1 MPLKVNYPQSQVLIG
16 VKMIKKDI
24 AIYKASLDND
34 ELNQIRSVLE
44 SKNDLS
50 KVLEFEEKM
59 KDFIGAKHAIA
70 TATSTAAIHLALS
83 AIKLKRGDKIL
94 MSVNSFVNLPE
105 VVRHFDAEPVFID
118 INMED
123 MNIDVNKFEQALAEN
138 KSKKLRGAIITFVAG
153 QTPDLDRIYDISKK
167 YGIILIEDC
176 RSALGV
182 TYNGKKVGNLRA
194 DMTIFSTNPSN
205 SKYAI
210 SRSGVIVT
218 ANEEIANRAKLLR
231 THALTTTYDS
241 YGNLDYVYDVVD
253 IGHKYDLSEL
263 DAAYAL
269 AQLNKTEKFIKRRKE
284 IAKLY
289 EKRLSG
295 VKHITILDH
304 KDEHIFT
311 QFIIKVSR
319 NRDAFAR
326 ALKDRGVATGLNYIP
341 LHLLSYYKTKYSIKI
356 TAFSNALNNYQ
367 QILSLPMYAG
377 LSDDEVKYV
386 CDQVIDVASEWV

>member
-1 MPLKVNYPQSQVLIG
+1 MAKN
-16 VKMIKKDI
+16 I
-24 AIYKASLDND
+24 AIYKASIDNE

-50 KVLEFEEKM
+50 KVIEFEESM
-59 KDFIGAKHAIA
+59 KKFIGAKYAIA

-105 VVRHFDAEPVFID
+105 VVRHFDAEPIFID

-123 MNIDVNKFEQALAEN
+123 MNIDINKFEEALAVN
-138 KSKKLRGAIITFVAG
+138 DSKKLRGAIITFVAG
-153 QTPDLDRIYDISKK
+153 QSPDLDRIYDIAKK

-176 RSALGV
+176 RSSLGA

-210 SRSGVIVT
+210 SRSGIIVT
-218 ANEEIANRAKLLR
+218 NNEDIAARAKLLR

-289 EKRLSG
+289 EKRLSD
-295 VKHITILDH
+295 VKHITVLPH
-304 KDEHIFT
+304 NDEHIFT
-311 QFIIKVSR
+311 QFIIKISR

-326 ALKDRGVATGLNYIP
+326 ALKERGVSTGLNYIP

-377 LSDDEVKYV
+377 LTDEEVNYV
-386 CDQVIDVASEWV
+386 CDHVISVASEWI

>member
-1 MPLKVNYPQSQVLIG
+1 MASKN
-16 VKMIKKDI
+16 I
-24 AIYKASLDND
+24 AIYKATTDNE

-50 KVLEFEEKM
+50 KVIEFEDSM
-59 KDFIGAKHAIA
+59 KKFIGAKYAIA

-105 VVRHFDAEPVFID
+105 VVRHFDAEPIFID

-123 MNIDVNKFEQALAEN
+123 MNIDVNKFEEALAEN
-138 KSKKLRGAIITFVAG
+138 DSKKLRGAIITFVGG
-153 QTPDLDRIYDISKK
+153 QTPDLDRIYDISQK

-176 RSALGV
+176 RSSLGA

-218 ANEEIANRAKLLR
+218 NNEDIAARAKLLR

-289 EKRLSG
+289 AKRLTD
-295 VKHITILDH
+295 VKHIVIPSH
-304 KDEHIFT
+304 NDEHIFT

-326 ALKDRGVATGLNYIP
+326 ALKERGVSTGLNYIP

-367 QILSLPMYAG
+367 QILSLPMYAS
-377 LSDDEVKYV
+377 LTDEEVNYV
-386 CDQVIDVASEWV
+386 CDQVISVASEWI

>member
-1 MPLKVNYPQSQVLIG
+1 MAKN
-16 VKMIKKDI
+16 I
-24 AIYKASLDND
+24 AIYKATIDNE

-50 KVLEFEEKM
+50 KVIEFEDSM
-59 KDFIGAKHAIA
+59 KKFIGAKYAIA

-105 VVRHFDAEPVFID
+105 VVRHFDAEPIFID
-118 INMED
+118 ISMED
-123 MNIDVNKFEQALAEN
+123 MNIDVNKFEEALAEN
-138 KSKKLRGAIITFVAG
+138 DSKKLRGAIITFVGG
-153 QTPDLDRIYDISKK
+153 QTPDLDRIYDIAQK

-176 RSALGV
+176 RSSLGA
-182 TYNGKKVGNLRA
+182 YYKGKRVGNLRA

-218 ANEEIANRAKLLR
+218 NNEEIANRAKLLR

-269 AQLNKTEKFIKRRKE
+269 AQLNKTERFIKRRKE

-289 EKRLSG
+289 ESRLSN
-295 VKHITILDH
+295 VKHITILPH
-304 KDEHIFT
+304 KEEHIFT

-326 ALKDRGVATGLNYIP
+326 ALKERGVSTGLNYIP

-356 TAFSNALNNYQ
+356 TAFPNALNNYH

-377 LSDDEVKYV
+377 LSDDDINYV
-386 CDQVIDVASEWV
+386 CDKVIEVASQWI

>member
-1 MPLKVNYPQSQVLIG
+1 MASKN
-16 VKMIKKDI
+16 I
-24 AIYKASLDND
+24 AIYKATTDNE

-50 KVLEFEEKM
+50 KVIEFEDSM
-59 KDFIGAKHAIA
+59 KKFIGAKYAIA

-105 VVRHFDAEPVFID
+105 VVRHFDAEPIFID

-123 MNIDVNKFEQALAEN
+123 MNIDINKFEEALAEN
-138 KSKKLRGAIITFVAG
+138 DSKKLRGAIITFVGG
-153 QTPDLDRIYDISKK
+153 QTPDLDRIYDISQK

-176 RSALGV
+176 RSSLGA

-218 ANEEIANRAKLLR
+218 NNEDIAARAKLLR

-289 EKRLSG
+289 ESRLSN
-295 VKHITILDH
+295 VKHITVLAH

-326 ALKDRGVATGLNYIP
+326 ALKERGVSTGLNYIP

-377 LSDDEVKYV
+377 LTDEEVNYV
-386 CDQVIDVASEWV
+386 CDQVISVASEWI

>member
-1 MPLKVNYPQSQVLIG
+1 MASKN
-16 VKMIKKDI
+16 I
-24 AIYKASLDND
+24 AIYKATIDNE
-34 ELNQIRSVLE
+34 ELNQIKSVLE

-50 KVLEFEEKM
+50 KVIEFEENM
-59 KDFIGAKHAIA
+59 KKFIGAKYAIA

-105 VVRHFDAEPVFID
+105 VVRHFDAEPIFID

-123 MNIDVNKFEQALAEN
+123 MNIDVNKFEEALAAN
-138 KSKKLRGAIITFVAG
+138 DSKKLRGAIITFVGG
-153 QTPDLDRIYDISKK
+153 QTPDLDRIYDIAEK

-176 RSALGV
+176 RSSLGA
-182 TYNGKKVGNLRA
+182 TYKGKKVGNLRA

-218 ANEEIANRAKLLR
+218 NNEDIAARAKLLR

-269 AQLNKTEKFIKRRKE
+269 AQLNKTERFIKRRKE

-289 EKRLSG
+289 ESRLSN
-295 VKHITILDH
+295 VKHITILPH

-326 ALKDRGVATGLNYIP
+326 ALKERGVSTGLNYIP

-367 QILSLPMYAG
+367 QILSLPIYAG
-377 LSDDEVKYV
+377 LTDEEVNYV
-386 CDQVIDVASEWV
+386 CDQVISVASEWV

>member
-1 MPLKVNYPQSQVLIG
+1 MAKN
-16 VKMIKKDI
+16 I
-24 AIYKASLDND
+24 AIYKATIDND
-34 ELNQIRSVLE
+34 EFNQIKSVLD

-50 KVLEFEEKM
+50 KVLEFEDGIK
-59 KDFIGAKHAIA
+59 KYIGAKYAIA

-94 MSVNSFVNLPE
+94 MSVNSFINLPE
-105 VVRHFDAEPVFID
+105 VVRHFDAEPIFID

-123 MNIDVNKFEQALAEN
+123 MNIDIDKFEEALAN
-138 KSKKLRGAIITFVAG
+138 NDSKKLRGAIITFIGG
-153 QTPDLDRIYDISKK
+153 QAPDLDRIYDIAQK

-176 RSALGV
+176 RASLGA
-182 TYNGKKVGNLRA
+182 TYKGKKVGNLRA
-194 DMTIFSTNPSN
+194 DMTIFSTNPSP

-218 ANEEIANRAKLLR
+218 NNEEIANRAKLLR
-231 THALTTTYDS
+231 THALTTAYDS

-263 DAAYAL
+263 DAAYSL

-289 EKRLSG
+289 EKRLAN
-295 VKHITILDH
+295 VKHVTILPH

-311 QFIIKVSR
+311 QFIIKISR

-326 ALKDRGVATGLNYIP
+326 ALKERGVATGLNYIP

-356 TAFSNALNNYQ
+356 TAFPNALNNYQ
-367 QILSLPMYAG
+367 QILSLPIYAG
-377 LSDDEVKYV
+377 LTDEDVNYV
-386 CDQVIDVASEWV
+386 CDQVIEVASQWV

>member
-1 MPLKVNYPQSQVLIG
+1 MAKN
-16 VKMIKKDI
+16 I
-24 AIYKASLDND
+24 AIYKASIDNE

-50 KVLEFEEKM
+50 KVIEFEESM
-59 KDFIGAKHAIA
+59 KKFIGAKYAIA

-105 VVRHFDAEPVFID
+105 VVRHFDAEPIFID

-123 MNIDVNKFEQALAEN
+123 MNIDVNKFEEALAVN
-138 KSKKLRGAIITFVAG
+138 DSKKLRGAIITFVAG
-153 QTPDLDRIYDISKK
+153 QSPDLDRIYDIAKK

-176 RSALGV
+176 RSSLGA

-210 SRSGVIVT
+210 SRSGIIVT
-218 ANEEIANRAKLLR
+218 NNEDIAARAKLLR

-289 EKRLSG
+289 EKRLSD
-295 VKHITILDH
+295 VKHITVLPH
-304 KDEHIFT
+304 NDEHIFT
-311 QFIIKVSR
+311 QFIIKISR

-326 ALKDRGVATGLNYIP
+326 ALKERGVSTGLNYIP

-377 LSDDEVKYV
+377 LTDEEVNYV
-386 CDQVIDVASEWV
+386 CDQVISVASEWI

>member
-1 MPLKVNYPQSQVLIG
+1 MKREV
-16 VKMIKKDI
+16 
-24 AIYKASLDND
+24 AIYKASLDNE

-44 SKNDLS
+44 SKDDLS
-50 KVLEFEEKM
+50 KVLEFEESIKN
-59 KDFIGAKHAIA
+59 FVGAKHAVA

-105 VVRHFDAEPVFID
+105 CVRHFDAEPVFID

-123 MNIDVNKFEQALAEN
+123 MNIDVDKFEKALEEN
-138 KSKKLRGAIITFVAG
+138 NSKKLRGAIITFVGG
-153 QTPDLDRIYDISKK
+153 QTPDLDRIYDIAQK

-176 RSALGV
+176 RSSLGA
-182 TYNGKKVGNLRA
+182 TYKGKTVGNLRA

-210 SRSGVIVT
+210 SRSGIIVT
-218 ANEEIANRAKLLR
+218 NNEEIANRAKLLR
-231 THALTTTYDS
+231 THALTTTYDN

-269 AQLNKTEKFIKRRKE
+269 AQLNKTKSFIKRRKE
-284 IAKLY
+284 IAALY
-289 EKRLSG
+289 EKRLTG
-295 VKHITILDH
+295 VKHISIPPH

-311 QFIIKVSR
+311 QFIVKVSR

-377 LSDDEVKYV
+377 LTDEEVNYV
-386 CDQVIDVASEWV
+386 CDQVIEVASEWI

>member
-1 MPLKVNYPQSQVLIG
+1 MANKN
-16 VKMIKKDI
+16 I
-24 AIYKASLDND
+24 AIYKASIDNE

-50 KVLEFEEKM
+50 KVIEFEESM
-59 KDFIGAKHAIA
+59 KKFIGAKYAIA

-105 VVRHFDAEPVFID
+105 VVRHFDAEPIFID

-123 MNIDVNKFEQALAEN
+123 MNIDINKFEEALAVN
-138 KSKKLRGAIITFVAG
+138 DSKKLRGAIITFVAG
-153 QTPDLDRIYDISKK
+153 QSPDLDRIYDIAKK

-176 RSALGV
+176 RSSLGA

-210 SRSGVIVT
+210 SRSGIIVT
-218 ANEEIANRAKLLR
+218 NNEDIATRAKLLR

-289 EKRLSG
+289 EKRLSD
-295 VKHITILDH
+295 VKHITVLPH
-304 KDEHIFT
+304 NNEHIFT
-311 QFIIKVSR
+311 QFIIKISR

-326 ALKDRGVATGLNYIP
+326 ALKERGVSTGLNYIP

-377 LSDDEVKYV
+377 LTDEEVNYV
-386 CDQVIDVASEWV
+386 CDQVISVASEWI

>member
-1 MPLKVNYPQSQVLIG
+1 MAKN
-16 VKMIKKDI
+16 I
-24 AIYKASLDND
+24 AIYKASLDNE

-50 KVLEFEEKM
+50 KVIEFEESM
-59 KDFIGAKHAIA
+59 KKFIGAKYAIA
-70 TATSTAAIHLALS
+70 AATSTAAIHLALS

-105 VVRHFDAEPVFID
+105 VVRHFDAEPIFID

-123 MNIDVNKFEQALAEN
+123 MNIDVDKFEEALSQN
-138 KSKKLRGAIITFVAG
+138 DSKKLRGAIITFVGG
-153 QTPDLDRIYDISKK
+153 QTPDLDRIYDIAKK

-176 RSALGV
+176 RSSLGA

-218 ANEEIANRAKLLR
+218 NNEDIAARAKLLR

-289 EKRLSG
+289 ERRLSD
-295 VKHITILDH
+295 VKHITVLPH

-326 ALKDRGVATGLNYIP
+326 ALKERGVSTGLNYIP

-377 LSDDEVKYV
+377 LTDEEVNYV
-386 CDQVIDVASEWV
+386 CDQVIEVASEWI

>member
-1 MPLKVNYPQSQVLIG
+1 M
-16 VKMIKKDI
+16 KKREV
-24 AIYKASLDND
+24 AIYKASLDSD

-44 SKNDLS
+44 SKDDLS
-50 KVLEFEEKM
+50 KVLEFESKM
-59 KDFIGAKHAIA
+59 KEFIGAKYAVA

-105 VVRHFDAEPVFID
+105 CVRHFDAEPVFID
-118 INMED
+118 IDMED
-123 MNIDVNKFEQALAEN
+123 MNIDVDKFEQALEKN
-138 KSKKLRGAIITFVAG
+138 NSKKLRGAIITFVGG
-153 QTPDLDRIYDISKK
+153 QTPNLDRIYEIAQK

-176 RSALGV
+176 RSSLGA
-182 TYNGKKVGNLRA
+182 TYNGKNVGNLKA

-210 SRSGVIVT
+210 SRSGIIVT
-218 ANEEIANRAKLLR
+218 NNEEIASRARLLR
-231 THALTTTYDS
+231 THALTTTYDN

-269 AQLNKTEKFIKRRKE
+269 AQLNKTKKFIKRRKE
-284 IAKLY
+284 IAALY
-289 EKRLSG
+289 EKRLTG
-295 VKHITILDH
+295 VKHITIPPH

-311 QFIIKVSR
+311 QFIVKISR

-326 ALKDRGVATGLNYIP
+326 ELKNRGVATGLNYIP

-356 TAFSNALNNYQ
+356 TAYSNALNNYQ

-377 LSDDEVKYV
+377 LTDEEVNYV
-386 CDQVIDVASEWV
+386 CDQVIDVASQWI

>member
-1 MPLKVNYPQSQVLIG
+1 
-16 VKMIKKDI
+16 MIKNV
-24 AIYKASLDND
+24 AIYKASVDNE
-34 ELNQIRSVLE
+34 ELNQLRTVLE
-44 SKNDLS
+44 SKDDLS
-50 KVLEFEEKM
+50 KVIEFEENITK
-59 KDFIGAKHAIA
+59 FIGAKYAVA

-105 VVRHFDAEPVFID
+105 VVRHFDAEPIFID
-118 INMED
+118 INLED
-123 MNIDVNKFEQALAEN
+123 MNIDIDKFEKALEEN
-138 KSKKLRGAIITFVAG
+138 NSKKLRGAIITFIGG
-153 QTPDLDRIYDISKK
+153 QTPNLDRIYEIAQK

-176 RSALGV
+176 RSSLGA
-182 TYNGKKVGNLRA
+182 TYKGQKVGNLKA

-218 ANEEIANRAKLLR
+218 NNEEIANRAKLLR

-269 AQLNKTEKFIKRRKE
+269 AQLNKTEKFIKRRQE

-289 EKRLSG
+289 EKRLTG
-295 VKHITILDH
+295 VNHITVLKH

-326 ALKDRGVATGLNYIP
+326 ALKERGVSTGLNYIP

-367 QILSLPMYAG
+367 QILSLPMYAA
-377 LSDDEVKYV
+377 LSDEEVNYV
-386 CDQVIDVASEWV
+386 CDQVIEVAKEWI

>member
-1 MPLKVNYPQSQVLIG
+1 MANKN
-16 VKMIKKDI
+16 I
-24 AIYKASLDND
+24 AIYKATIDNE

-50 KVLEFEEKM
+50 KVIEFEENM
-59 KDFIGAKHAIA
+59 KKFIGAKYAIA

-105 VVRHFDAEPVFID
+105 VVRHFDAEPIFID

-123 MNIDVNKFEQALAEN
+123 MNIDVNKFEEALAEN
-138 KSKKLRGAIITFVAG
+138 DSKKLRGAIITFVAG
-153 QTPDLDRIYDISKK
+153 QSPDLDRIYDIAQK

-176 RSALGV
+176 RSSLGA
-182 TYNGKKVGNLRA
+182 YYKGKRVGNLRA

-218 ANEEIANRAKLLR
+218 NNEDIAARAKLLR

-289 EKRLSG
+289 ESRLSN
-295 VKHITILDH
+295 VKHITVLPH

-326 ALKDRGVATGLNYIP
+326 ALKERGVSTGLNYIP

-377 LSDDEVKYV
+377 LTDEEVNYV
-386 CDQVIDVASEWV
+386 CDQVISVASEWI

>member
-1 MPLKVNYPQSQVLIG
+1 MANKN
-16 VKMIKKDI
+16 I
-24 AIYKASLDND
+24 AIYKATIDNE

-50 KVLEFEEKM
+50 KVLEFEESM
-59 KDFIGAKHAIA
+59 KKFIGAKYAIA

-105 VVRHFDAEPVFID
+105 VVRHFDAEPIFID

-123 MNIDVNKFEQALAEN
+123 MNIDVNKFEEALAEN
-138 KSKKLRGAIITFVAG
+138 DSKKLRGAIITFVGG
-153 QTPDLDRIYDISKK
+153 QTPDLDRIYDIAEK

-176 RSALGV
+176 RSSLGA

-218 ANEEIANRAKLLR
+218 NNEDIAARAKLLR

-289 EKRLSG
+289 EKRLSD
-295 VKHITILDH
+295 VKHITILAH

-311 QFIIKVSR
+311 QFIIKISR

-326 ALKDRGVATGLNYIP
+326 ALKERGVSTGLNYIP

-377 LSDDEVKYV
+377 LTDEEVNYV
-386 CDQVIDVASEWV
+386 CDQVISVASEWI

>member
-1 MPLKVNYPQSQVLIG
+1 MAKN
-16 VKMIKKDI
+16 I
-24 AIYKASLDND
+24 AIYKASIDNE

-50 KVLEFEEKM
+50 KVIEFEENM
-59 KDFIGAKHAIA
+59 KKFIGAKYAIA

-105 VVRHFDAEPVFID
+105 VVRHFDAEPIFID

-123 MNIDVNKFEQALAEN
+123 MNIDVNKFEEALAVN
-138 KSKKLRGAIITFVAG
+138 DSKKLRGAIITFVAG
-153 QTPDLDRIYDISKK
+153 QSPDLDRIYDIAKK

-176 RSALGV
+176 RSSLGAI
-182 TYNGKKVGNLRA
+182 YKGKKVGNLRA

-210 SRSGVIVT
+210 SRSGIIVT
-218 ANEEIANRAKLLR
+218 NNEDIAARAKLLR

-289 EKRLSG
+289 EKRLSD
-295 VKHITILDH
+295 VKHITVLPH
-304 KDEHIFT
+304 NDEHIFT
-311 QFIIKVSR
+311 QFIIKISR

-326 ALKDRGVATGLNYIP
+326 ALKERGVSTGLNYIP

-377 LSDDEVKYV
+377 LTDEEVNYV
-386 CDQVIDVASEWV
+386 CDQVISVASEWI

>member
-1 MPLKVNYPQSQVLIG
+1 MAKN
-16 VKMIKKDI
+16 I
-24 AIYKASLDND
+24 AIYKASIDNE

-50 KVLEFEEKM
+50 KVIEFEESM
-59 KDFIGAKHAIA
+59 KKFIGAKYAIA

-83 AIKLKRGDKIL
+83 AIKLKRGDKII

-105 VVRHFDAEPVFID
+105 VVRHFDAEPIFID

-123 MNIDVNKFEQALAEN
+123 MNIDINKFEEALAVN
-138 KSKKLRGAIITFVAG
+138 DSKKLRGAIITFVAG
-153 QTPDLDRIYDISKK
+153 QSPDLDRIYDIAKK

-176 RSALGV
+176 RSSLGA

-210 SRSGVIVT
+210 SRSGIIVT
-218 ANEEIANRAKLLR
+218 NNEDIAARAKLLR

-289 EKRLSG
+289 EKRLSD
-295 VKHITILDH
+295 VKHITVLPH
-304 KDEHIFT
+304 NDEHIFT
-311 QFIIKVSR
+311 QFIIKISR

-326 ALKDRGVATGLNYIP
+326 ALKERGVSTGLNYIP

-377 LSDDEVKYV
+377 LTDEEVNYV
-386 CDQVIDVASEWV
+386 CDQVISVASEWI